1 MSRSADKRRAW
12 TAALGVLAVALLAGC
27 GGVGLGPGEESGEAS
42 VLVTRDFG
50 RIEVRE
56 FEVEGVGPSTTVVRA
71 LESGLPVE
79 TAYGGGFVEAID
91 GFASRQGERPLD
103 WFYFVN
109 GIEAEVGAADFTLAP
124 GDRVW
129 WDLRDW
135 GSSMYVGS
143 VIGSYPA
150 PLVGGYRDAD
160 WPVSLACRPSGA
172 TCDQVRTELGD
183 DGVEISQGRG
193 GEEGIEFVVGE
204 WDRIADRLPELGGP
218 PSRSGVFARFAGR
231 EGALQL
237 LDPTGAVVIEEGRRA
252 GLIASVGGS
261 GEPPTWVVT
270 GTDPA
275 GVRIAAA
282 LLDPERL
289 ARSYAVAAVDGEAV
303 RLPTERR
310 APAR

>member
-1 MSRSADKRRAW
+1 MSRSVDKRRAW
-12 TAALGVLAVALLAGC
+12 AAILGALSVALLAGC
-27 GGVGLGPGEESGEAS
+27 GEVGLGPGEEEGEAS

-50 RIEVRE
+50 RSDVGE
-56 FEVEGVGPSTTVVRA
+56 FEVEGVGPSTSVIRA

-91 GFASRQGERPLD
+91 GFASRQGNRPLD

-143 VIGSYPA
+143 VVGSYPA
-150 PLVGGYRDAD
+150 PLAGGYRGDQ
-160 WPVSLACRPSGA
+160 WPVSLVCRPSGPV
-172 TCDQVRTELGD
+172 CEQVGDELEE
-183 DGVEISQGRG
+183 DGIAISPSRG
-193 GEEGIEFVVGE
+193 GEEGVEVVVGE

-237 LDPTGAVVIEEGRRA
+237 LDSVGAVVIEEGRRA
-252 GLIASVGGS
+252 GLVASVGGS

-270 GTDPA
+270 GTDPT
-275 GVRIAAA
+275 GVRKAAA

-310 APAR
+310 APVG

>member
-1 MSRSADKRRAW
+1 MSLSVDRRRAW
-12 TAALGVLAVALLAGC
+12 PATLGVLAVALLVGC
-27 GGVGLGPGEESGEAS
+27 GEVGLGPGEESGEAS

-50 RIEVRE
+50 RSEVGD
-56 FEVEGVGPSTTVVRA
+56 FQVEGVGPSTTVIRS

-103 WFYFVN
+103 WFFFVN
-109 GIEAEVGAADFTLAP
+109 GIEAEIGAADFTLAP

-143 VIGSYPA
+143 VVGSYPA
-150 PLVGGYRDAD
+150 PLVGGYRDAE
-160 WPVSLACRPSGA
+160 WPVSLVCRPSGP
-172 TCDQVRTELGD
+172 TCDLVRGELED
-183 DGVEISQGRG
+183 DGVEVAPGRG
-193 GEEGIEFVVGE
+193 GEEAIEVVVGE
-204 WDRIADRLPELGGP
+204 WSRIAGRLPELGGP
-218 PSRSGVFARFAGR
+218 PSRSGVFARLTGR
-231 EGALQL
+231 EGGLQL
-237 LDPTGAVVIEEGRRA
+237 LDSAGAVVIEEGRRA
-252 GLIASVGGS
+252 GLVASVGGS

-270 GTDPA
+270 GTDPV
-275 GVRIAAA
+275 GVRRATA

-310 APAR
+310 APAG